1 MKKIVKILAL
11 LAILSIG
18 LFVVG
23 CSSSNT
29 SDKANK
35 VTMSK
40 ELYTCGMHPN
50 VIQEG
55 PGNCPI
61 CGMNLTP
68 MNNETGMDSDDNAI
82 TIDPVTVQNMGVRTT
97 IVAKRNLSQNIRTIG
112 RIDFDETQVGYVQT
126 KFAGWVEKMY
136 VDKTGQTV
144 QKGYPL
150 FEIYSPQLVTA
161 QEEYIQTY
169 NRLKQAEVDNNSITA
184 GNLKSMLNSTR
195 NRLLNFDIT
204 EGQIENLE
212 NNQKISRTLTVHSP
226 YGGIVDKKHVQEG
239 MEIKP
244 GMKLYTISDVKNIW
258 VYADIYEHEIPL
270 IREGNKATMSLSY
283 LQSDTFNGK
292 VDYIYPYLEAKT
304 RTLKV
309 RLSFPNRDNILKP
322 GMYAN
327 VNISSAPM
335 NNAIAVP
342 TEAVMFSGERNLVF
356 ISKGDGLFEPREVVI
371 GLESNDGYFEVKEGL
386 EMGEKVVTSSQFLL
400 DSESKLQESLSKMMS
415 SSNNNSADIIDHSKH
430 NH

>member
-11 LAILSIG
+11 LALLSIG

-35 VTMSK
+35 ETMSK

-55 PGNCPI
+55 PGNCQI

-169 NRLKQAEVDNNSITA
+169 NRLKQAEVDNNSIIA

>member
-1 MKKIVKILAL
+1 
-11 LAILSIG
+11 
-18 LFVVG
+18 
-23 CSSSNT
+23 
-29 SDKANK
+29 
-35 VTMSK
+35 MSK

-55 PGNCPI
+55 PGNCSI